1 MSKPTASNRK
11 EKLKILLMLLLFV
24 GCSQRQELIEPQ
36 LPSHAE
42 FPPYTRHLKGF
53 KICLDPGH
61 GGQGHVPD
69 YKRGPTGVREA
80 DVNLRVAF
88 HLREML
94 QQVGATVIMTRVNDS
109 YVSLPMRSQIANEN
123 EADFFISLHHN
134 GIDNP
139 KVNYTST
146 WYHGDADDS
155 RQSLDLARYVQ
166 QGVSDALQLPTS
178 PASGL
183 YSDKLITASGFGVL
197 RLTECP
203 AVLCEASFL
212 SNPEEEAKL
221 KENDYLRKEAF
232 GYFLGIA
239 RYVEGGFPKG
249 VLIDPAHASVI
260 ETKTPRLQIQVMD
273 GLHERGAWMLKRQQV
288 FTDSIRVKVDDRVVP
303 YHYDR
308 GTDRITVSIEKP
320 LSNGVHLVQTDLV
333 NYYGNHS
340 LPSPQWFKVAPPA
353 ETLDLSAWTDT
364 LPADGK
370 SYVAI
375 SVTARDAQGMPIA
388 DDEPIYA
395 QTSNGTLGE
404 TRQFS
409 KNGSARFYLYAD
421 DTPGTATVEASYG
434 QTRKS
439 LTIHFADIDRAIVQ
453 GQVFHILPKIQNAQP
468 VMKWREDIRKGTSDA
483 KTHRI
488 EPQGKIKKP
497 IQDAQLQTDSGL
509 TGSTDAEGHF
519 FITVDAESGD
529 LGETTLHI
537 SVGVGSPNPYYPDK
551 HKIHIQSNRATV
563 VDIELHPIADG
574 AFAST
579 TIVLD
584 SQTDTPETQE
594 LITILEGMLK
604 LAGAKV
610 YNIHTAGL
618 KMSVKARIQKIN
630 AIKDRGYY
638 LQINHEEWRKGQP
651 AVIAAHYRG
660 NQGTETFLKRILEQF
675 NSIGQGDPAPT
686 YKTPI
691 VTVQDRTTPEIQ
703 QTNKMAMILQI
714 RSLNHP
720 KASAVQEAHAI
731 FFGAWTFLKGDEEIP
746 IERQKRFMEYLKEI
760 QD

>member
-1 MSKPTASNRK
+1 MPNPTSPNRK
-11 EKLKILLMLLLFV
+11 KQLKKKISVLLLMLLLFA
-24 GCSQRQELIEPQ
+24 GCSQRQAPIEQ
-36 LPSHAE
+36 QIPSHSE

-61 GGQGHVPD
+61 GGQAHVPD

-80 DVNLRVAF
+80 EVNLRVAF
-88 HLREML
+88 HLREL
-94 QQVGATVIMTRVNDS
+94 LAQVGVTVIMTRVDDS
-109 YVSLPMRSQIANEN
+109 YVSLPMRSRIANEN
-123 EADFFISLHHN
+123 GADFFISLHHN

-221 KENDYLRKEAF
+221 QEDDYLRKEAY

-249 VLIDPAHASVI
+249 VLVAPEHASVI
-260 ETKTPRLQIQVMD
+260 QTKTPLLQIQVMD

-288 FTDSIRVKVDDRVVP
+288 FTDAIRVKVDNVDVP

-308 GTDRITVSIEKP
+308 GTDQITVSIDKP
-320 LSNGVHLVQTDLV
+320 LSNGVHVVQTELV

-353 ETLDLSAWTDT
+353 AAVDLSTWTDT

-370 SYVAI
+370 SYVGI
-375 SVTARDAQGMPIA
+375 SVTARDANGMPIA

-395 QTSNGTLGE
+395 QTSNGTLTE
-404 TRQFS
+404 THQLS
-409 KNGSARFYLYAD
+409 KNGSAQFYLYAPD
-421 DTPGTATVEASYG
+421 APGTATVEASYL
-434 QTRKS
+434 QTRQA
-439 LTIHFADIDRAIVQ
+439 LTIHFADINGAIVQ
-453 GQVFHILPKIQNAQP
+453 GQISEAASG
-468 VMKWREDIRKGTSDA
+468 E
-483 KTHRI
+483 
-488 EPQGKIKKP
+488 P
-497 IQDAQLQTDSGL
+497 IQDAHLQTDSGL
-509 TGSTDAEGHF
+509 TVSTDTEGHF
-519 FITVDAESGD
+519 FITTSSESKD

-537 SVGVGSPNPYYPDK
+537 SKASYYPDK
-551 HKIHIQSNRATV
+551 RRIHIRPNQATV
-563 VDIELHPIADG
+563 VDVELHPIADG

-579 TIVLD
+579 VIVLD
-584 SQTDTPETQE
+584 SQTDTPETGE

-610 YNIHTAGL
+610 YNIHTDAL
-618 KMSVKARIQKIN
+618 KMSVEARIEKVN
-630 AIKDRGYY
+630 AIKDKGYY
-638 LQINHEEWRKGQP
+638 LQINHSERRKGQP
-651 AVIAAHYRG
+651 AVVAAHYRG

-675 NSIGQGDPAPT
+675 NST
-686 YKTPI
+686 LYETPI
-691 VTVQDRTTPEIQ
+691 VTVQDKTTPEIQ
-703 QTNKMAMILQI
+703 QTNKMAMTLQI
-714 RSLNHP
+714 QSLNRP
-720 KASAVQEAHAI
+720 NASATQEAHAI
-731 FFGAWTFLKGDEEIP
+731 FLGAWTFLKDAGEIEP
-746 IERQKRFMEYLKEI
+746 ENQKRFMAYVKDR
-760 QD
+760 QQR

>member
-1 MSKPTASNRK
+1 MPKPTSSNRK
-11 EKLKILLMLLLFV
+11 EKLKSLFHKISVIPLVFLLFA
-24 GCSQRQELIEPQ
+24 GCSQRQEFREQQPLF
-36 LPSHAE
+36 HFE

-80 DVNLRVAF
+80 EVNLQVAF

-94 QQVGATVIMTRVNDS
+94 QAVGATVIMTRVDDS

-123 EADFFISLHHN
+123 GADFFISLHHN

-155 RQSLDLARYVQ
+155 RQSLDLARYIQ

-178 PASGL
+178 PAAGL

-212 SNPEEEAKL
+212 SNPEEEARL
-221 KENDYLRKEAF
+221 QEDDYLRKEAS

-249 VLIDPAHASVI
+249 VLVEPQHASVI
-260 ETKTPRLQIQVMD
+260 QTKTPLLQIQVMD

-288 FTDSIRVKVDDRVVP
+288 FTDSIRVKVDNADVP

-308 GTDRITVSIEKP
+308 ETDQITVSIEKP
-320 LSNGVHLVQTDLV
+320 LSNGVHVVETELV

-353 ETLDLSAWTDT
+353 VALDISAWTDT

-370 SYVAI
+370 SYVGI
-375 SVTARDAQGMPIA
+375 SVTTRDAEGMPIA

-395 QTSNGTLGE
+395 QTSNGTLAE
-404 TRQFS
+404 TRRLLR
-409 KNGSARFYLYAD
+409 NGSAQFYLYAPD
-421 DTPGTATVEASYG
+421 APGTATVEASYR
-434 QTRKS
+434 QARQS
-439 LTIHFADIDRAIVQ
+439 LTIHFADIDGAIVQ
-453 GQVFHILPKIQNAQP
+453 GQV
-468 VMKWREDIRKGTSDA
+468 SDA
-483 KTHRI
+483 DS
-488 EPQGKIKKP
+488 GKP
-497 IQDAQLQTDSGL
+497 LQNVQLRTDSGL
-509 TGSTDAEGHF
+509 TAATDAEGHF
-519 FITVDAESGD
+519 IITTGSELKDF
-529 LGETTLHI
+529 GETTFQI
-537 SVGVGSPNPYYPDK
+537 SKRGYYPNK
-551 HKIHIQSNRATV
+551 HNIHIQPNQATV
-563 VDIELHPIADG
+563 VDVGLHPIADG

-579 TIVLD
+579 VIVLD

-594 LITILEGMLK
+594 LITTLEGMLK

-610 YNIHTAGL
+610 YNICPVGL
-618 KMSVKARIQKIN
+618 KMSVEERIKKVN

-638 LQINHEEWRKGQP
+638 LQINHAEWRKGRP
-651 AVIAAHYRG
+651 TVIAAHYRG

-675 NSIGQGDPAPT
+675 NST
-686 YKTPI
+686 LYETPI

-703 QTNKMAMILQI
+703 QTNKMAMTLQI
-714 RSLNHP
+714 QSLNHP
-720 KASAVQEAHAI
+720 KASTVQEAHAI
-731 FFGAWTFLKGDEEIP
+731 FFGAWAFLKGDGEIAA
-746 IERQKRFMEYLKEI
+746 ERQKRFMAYVKKR
-760 QD
+760 Q

>member
-11 EKLKILLMLLLFV
+11 EKLKILLIFLLFV
-24 GCSQRQELIEPQ
+24 GCSQRQELIEQP
-36 LPSHAE
+36 PSHAE

-61 GGQGHVPD
+61 GGQAHVPD

-80 DVNLRVAF
+80 EANLRVAL

-94 QQVGATVIMTRVNDS
+94 QKVGATVIMTRVDDS
-109 YVSLPMRSQIANEN
+109 YVSLSRRSEIANEN

-155 RQSLDLARYVQ
+155 RHSLDLARYIQ

-249 VLIDPAHASVI
+249 VLVAPEHASVI

-288 FTDSIRVKVDDRVVP
+288 FTDAIRVKVDNRVVP

-308 GTDRITVSIEKP
+308 GTDQITVSIEQP

-353 ETLDLSAWTDT
+353 EVLDLSAWTDT
-364 LPADGK
+364 LPADGR

-375 SVTARDAQGMPIA
+375 SVAARDAEGMPIA

-395 QTSNGTLGE
+395 QTSNGTLAE
-404 TRQFS
+404 TRQLS

-439 LTIHFADIDRAIVQ
+439 LTIHFSNIGGAIVQ
-453 GQVFHILPKIQNAQP
+453 GRI
-468 VMKWREDIRKGTSDA
+468 SDA
-483 KTHRI
+483 DS
-488 EPQGKIKKP
+488 EELL
-497 IQDAQLQTDSGL
+497 QDAHLQTDSGL
-509 TGSTDAEGHF
+509 TTSTDAEGHF
-519 FITVDAESGD
+519 FITTDSESKD
-529 LGETTLHI
+529 FGETTLHI
-537 SVGVGSPNPYYPDK
+537 SKAGYYPDK
-551 HKIHIQSNRATV
+551 RNIHVQSNQATV
-563 VDIELHPIADG
+563 VDVELHPIADG

-579 TIVLD
+579 VIVLD
-584 SQTDTPETQE
+584 SQTDTPETEE
-594 LITILEGMLK
+594 LITILERMLK

-610 YNIHTAGL
+610 YNIHTAGS
-618 KMSVKARIQKIN
+618 KMSVEERIKKIN

-638 LQINHEEWRKGQP
+638 LQINHGEWRKGQP

-675 NSIGQGDPAPT
+675 NSIGQGDPA

-714 RSLNHP
+714 RSLNRP
-720 KASAVQEAHAI
+720 NASAVQEAHAI
-731 FFGAWTFLKGDEEIP
+731 FLGAWTFLKGNGEIP
-746 IERQKRFMEYLKEI
+746 IERQKRFMEYVNGTHNLKVGACAS
-760 QD
+760 